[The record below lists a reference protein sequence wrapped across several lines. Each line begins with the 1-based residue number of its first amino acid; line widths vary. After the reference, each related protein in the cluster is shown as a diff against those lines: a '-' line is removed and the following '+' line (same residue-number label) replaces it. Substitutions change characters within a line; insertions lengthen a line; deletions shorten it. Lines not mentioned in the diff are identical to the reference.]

1 MLQRGLISTQATHTG
16 FSLPFFFFF
25 NFFFPPPS
33 FLLCF
38 LFSFWTGGFTVLPPN
53 QTAKHTHPE
62 EWNRLL
68 SRRFGTLLGQKPLCK
83 AAPSAAKH
91 SSCLP
96 GRQGTIGVAWE
107 DHTELS
113 DGFPQPGFITLGCS
127 CRQTVS
133 SHHLIRA
140 PAAQGFTTFACC
152 GIAAWAEM
160 RC

>member
-1 MLQRGLISTQATHTG
+1 MHTG
-16 FSLPFFFFF
+16 FFLPFLFILVFSFLLLLFIFVFPFFFFF
-25 NFFFPPPS
+25 
-33 FLLCF
+33 
-38 LFSFWTGGFTVLPPN
+38 FWTEGFTVLPPN

-68 SRRFGTLLGQKPLCK
+68 SRRFGTLLGQKPLSK

-91 SSCLP
+91 SSSLP
-96 GRQGTIGVAWE
+96 GRQGSVGAACE

-113 DGFPQPGFITLGCS
+113 DGFPQPGFVMLGCS

-133 SHHLIRA
+133 NRHLIRA
-140 PAAQGFTTFACC
+140 SAAQSFTTFACC
-152 GIAAWAEM
+152 GIAAWVER